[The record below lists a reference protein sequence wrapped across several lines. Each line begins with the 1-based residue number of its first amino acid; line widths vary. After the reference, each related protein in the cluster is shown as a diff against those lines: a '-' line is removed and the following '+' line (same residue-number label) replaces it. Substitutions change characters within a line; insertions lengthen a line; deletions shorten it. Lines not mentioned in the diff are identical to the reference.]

1 MSRKPSRPSPRI
13 NLLPRPPLSFDAFS
27 DLLKAIGQTMDDL
40 GIPYEASSDYVV
52 SNEGE
57 IVTLRDPTGLT
68 VQTFYL
74 QAFRA

>member
-27 DLLKAIGQTMDDL
+27 DLLKAIGQTMDEL
-40 GIPYEASSDYVV
+40 GVPYEASSDYVV

-68 VQTFYL
+68 VQTFDL